1 MAKTIADLN
10 KIYHDSVS
18 ADKEIY
24 AEQRSNV
31 MLISGNHYAGKGS
44 KHWNR
49 IRDLRDVPSE
59 TKIRLTKNHIQK
71 ITKSYLNNLVNQSP
85 SVQITPRNERENQ
98 DIKCAELNNSVW
110 QYAKD
115 TLNLDLKVI
124 DWAKDYIDM
133 GETVVKTFWNPH
145 AGKFLGYNQAVDEN
159 EQPLT
164 DEMGQPVADEK
175 QPQFAGELQIEQIL
189 PSNLG
194 RDANCTKME
203 DSPYLWVRKM
213 IPHEEA
219 LALIGND
226 ESKKKFVEPGQ
237 KDEYMTFD
245 ATISDYTTMK
255 GQVLIIEYYFKPC
268 ATYPQGYFYI
278 TTKEGIL
285 FEDILPFGIY
295 PINYVGFDSIQTSP
309 RHRSIV
315 KQLRPYQIEINRTAS
330 KIAEH
335 QVTSDDKILI
345 QSGTK
350 ISSGG
355 LASGVRAI
363 QYSGQAPTIL
373 EGRAG
378 AQYVDYMNGQIQE
391 MYQVANL
398 AEDMENKPT
407 QSADPYGLLFRSV
420 KDQKKF
426 TIYASKFEGFLKNVC
441 QTYLSLAKQYYDEQ
455 TIIPMVGKNEIVNIP
470 EFKSTQELKTQIK
483 VIPMTDDVNS
493 MFGKWLAINHMLQYS
508 SAQLG
513 KEDIGRLARNIPY
526 GNFEESFSDL
536 MLDYDLST
544 NYILALE
551 RGEFPKIGT
560 EDNKSYMIKRLAK
573 RIRQSDFQFLP
584 PEVQTNFEMSKQK
597 YEEMDVQEKMAI
609 QRAQQGFIP
618 TGGPLIKTDLQVQEP
633 NTTGGMKT
641 TRMAFPIEALSWLQ
655 KQLEVQGS
663 NLQDLMSMD
672 QATQASL
679 SQEFIPQSQV
689 FNQTDPN
696 SGKTQTVATK
706 PQGEMTNGFGTNQ
719 F

>member
-1 MAKTIADLN
+1 MSKTIADLN
-10 KIYHDSVS
+10 KIYHDGVS
-18 ADKEIY
+18 ADKEIF

-59 TKIRLTKNHIQK
+59 TKIRLTKNHLQK
-71 ITKSYLNNLVNQSP
+71 ITKSYLNNLITKSP
-85 SVQITPRNERENQ
+85 SVQISPRNERETQ
-98 DIKCAELNNSVW
+98 DVKCAELNNSVW

-115 TLNLDLKVI
+115 TLDLDLKVI
-124 DWAKDYIDM
+124 DWAKDFIDM
-133 GETVVKTFWNPH
+133 GECAVKTFFNPH
-145 AGKFLGYNQAVDEN
+145 AGKFLGYEQALDGQG
-159 EQPLT
+159 QPVV
-164 DEMGQPVADEK
+164 DEMGQPAPDKEK
-175 QPQFAGELQIEQIL
+175 PKFKGQLQIEQIL
-189 PSNLG
+189 PCNLG
-194 RDANCTKME
+194 RDANCTKMDE
-203 DSPYLWVRKM
+203 SPVIWVRKM

-219 LALIGND
+219 LALVAN
-226 ESKKKFVEPGQ
+226 EPEKKKWVEPSD

-255 GQVLIIEYYFKPC
+255 GQTLIIEYYFRPC
-268 ATYPQGYFYI
+268 STYPEGYYYI

-285 FEDILPFGIY
+285 FEGELPYGVF
-295 PINYVGFDSIQTSP
+295 PIDYVGFDSIQTSP

-350 ISSGG
+350 ITSGG

-378 AQYVDYMNGQIQE
+378 AQYVDYMNSQIAE
-391 MYQVANL
+391 MYQVSNL
-398 AEDMENKPT
+398 SEDMENKPT

-426 TIYASKFEGFLKNVC
+426 VIYTNKFESFLKKVC
-441 QTYLSLAKQYYDEQ
+441 QTYLSLAKQYFDED
-455 TIIPMVGKNEIVNIP
+455 TVIPMVGKTERVNIL
-470 EFKSTQELKTQIK
+470 EFKSAEDLKSQIK
-483 VIPMTDDVNS
+483 VVPMSDDINS

-544 NYILALE
+544 NFILALE
-551 RGEFPKIGT
+551 RGEYPRIGS
-560 EDNKSYMIKRLAK
+560 EDNKAYMIKRLAK

-584 PEVQTNFEMSKQK
+584 EEIQNNFNHAKAQYEKLEV
-597 YEEMDVQEKMAI
+597 DEKLAL
-609 QRAQQGFIP
+609 QRAEQGFIP

-633 NTTGGMKT
+633 NSSGGMKT

-672 QATQASL
+672 QATQASIA
-679 SQEFIPQSQV
+679 QQFIPQSQA
-689 FNQTDPN
+689 FSQKNPDT
-696 SGKTQTVATK
+696 GATTVEAK
-706 PQGEMTNGFGTNQ
+706 PQGELTNGFGTNQ
-719 F
+719 P